1 MDIDAS
7 GPQQTGDSQAE
18 LPDAVDLA
26 RQARAPLLV
35 ASDIDGTFVTSA
47 ERVTPRLTSAIHRMV
62 RAGTSL
68 VLATGR
74 PARWTLPVIRQLPV
88 RPLCVCTNGSVIF
101 DSAKEEVLTAHEIP
115 PEHVADMVQRVVDG
129 VASDPRGIHVGFGVE
144 RIGADLYS
152 EKDQFLSEPNFDQVW
167 ESQDF
172 SLVSVEELVAE
183 PAVKLLLRSSEATS
197 EELYQLVAPMIPVDK
212 GHVTYSF
219 SGGLLEIAAPGVNKA
234 GGLAEVADLL
244 GVDASETVAFGDMP
258 NDMEMLEWARMGV
271 AMGNAHPLLRGVTK
285 AVTTSNDEDGVA
297 RVIDAWF

>member
-101 DSAKEEVLTAHEIP
+101 DSAREEVLTAHEIP
-115 PEHVADMVQRVVDG
+115 PEHVADMVQRVMDG
-129 VASDPRGIHVGFGVE
+129 LASDPREIHVGFGVE
-144 RIGADLYS
+144 RVGTDLYS
-152 EKDQFLSEPNFDQVW
+152 EKDQFLIEPNFDHVW
-167 ESQDF
+167 ESQGF

-183 PAVKLLLRSSEATS
+183 PTVKLLLRSPEATS

-244 GVDASETVAFGDMP
+244 GVDAGETVAFGDMP
-258 NDMEMLEWARMGV
+258 NDTEMLQWARMGV
-271 AMGNAHPLLRGVTK
+271 AMGNAHPMLLGVAK

>member
-152 EKDQFLSEPNFDQVW
+152 EKDQFLIEPNFDHVW

-172 SLVSVEELVAE
+172 LLVSVEELVAE

>member
-152 EKDQFLSEPNFDQVW
+152 EKDQFLIEPNFDHVW

-219 SGGLLEIAAPGVNKA
+219 SGGLLEIAAPGANKA

>member
-1 MDIDAS
+1 
-7 GPQQTGDSQAE
+7 
-18 LPDAVDLA
+18 
-26 RQARAPLLV
+26 
-35 ASDIDGTFVTSA
+35 
-47 ERVTPRLTSAIHRMV
+47 MV

-101 DSAKEEVLTAHEIP
+101 DSAREEVLTAHEIP
-115 PEHVADMVQRVVDG
+115 PEHVADMVRRVMDG
-129 VASDPRGIHVGFGVE
+129 VAADPRGIHVGFGVE
-144 RIGADLYS
+144 RVGTDLYS
-152 EKDQFLSEPNFDQVW
+152 EKDQFLIEPNFDHVW
-167 ESQDF
+167 ESQGF
-172 SLVSVEELVAE
+172 SPVSTEELMAE
-183 PAVKLLLRSSEATS
+183 PAVKLLLRSPEVTS

-244 GVDASETVAFGDMP
+244 GVDAGETVAFGDMP
-258 NDMEMLEWARMGV
+258 NDTEMLEWARMGV
-271 AMGNAHPLLRGVTK
+271 AMGNAHPMLLGVAK

>member
-144 RIGADLYS
+144 RIGADLYT
-152 EKDQFLSEPNFDQVW
+152 EKDQFLIEPNFDHVW

>member
-47 ERVTPRLTSAIHRMV
+47 ERVTPRLTSAIRRMV

-152 EKDQFLSEPNFDQVW
+152 EKDQFLIEPNFDHVW

>member
-152 EKDQFLSEPNFDQVW
+152 EKDQFLIEPNFDHVW

-271 AMGNAHPLLRGVTK
+271 AMGNAHPMLLGVAK